1 VSRIAEAREAIAGE
15 WSSLES
21 LWEETRHDWRDAAA
35 ERFEREFW
43 NELEGTVPQLLKAM
57 DDLNDTLDQALR
69 NTET

>member
-1 VSRIAEAREAIAGE
+1 MSRIAEAQETIASE

-21 LWEETRHDWRDAAA
+21 LWGETRNDWRDAVA

-43 NELEGTVPQLLKAM
+43 SELESAVPQLLKAM
-57 DDLNDTLDQALR
+57 DDLDDTLDQALR